1 MRKELLGLAL
11 LAATLSDQ
19 YAQGESN
26 IPFTD
31 SGRDF
36 NFDHT
41 KYQSFDKKT
50 KRIGNNKKHKKRR
63 K

>member
-1 MRKELLGLAL
+1 MKKELLGLAL

-19 YAQGESN
+19 FAQGERN

-41 KYQSFDKKT
+41 KYQSFDKKA